1 MCAPKSTAFHCQPI
15 EPIVSAYFNFQRNSL
30 KLAVDSTSAYS
41 GFHFGLQSIPL
52 WPTITTPKRELCV
65 FQELRKIGFCDYQ
78 NVFSRNEEKV
88 NFKVPPV
95 GRKNSD
101 NNISSAK
108 MKFSR
113 NEENVLWILHINN
126 NI

>member
-1 MCAPKSTAFHCQPI
+1 MGNNLLGNFACFSLRNFGPELLNI
-15 EPIVSAYFNFQRNSL
+15 IVS
-30 KLAVDSTSAYS
+30 
-41 GFHFGLQSIPL
+41 LQTTVI
-52 WPTITTPKRELCV
+52 TIITTPNRELCV
-65 FQELRKIGFCDYQ
+65 FQEFRKIGFCDYQ

>member
-1 MCAPKSTAFHCQPI
+1 MHFSKARRIAIYRIQNKRKVPLTRREHLSYVI
-15 EPIVSAYFNFQRNSL
+15 E
-30 KLAVDSTSAYS
+30 
-41 GFHFGLQSIPL
+41 GLSI
-52 WPTITTPKRELCV
+52 ITTPNRELCV
-65 FQELRKIGFCDYQ
+65 FQEFRKIGFCDYQ

-113 NEENVLWILHINN
+113 NEENVLWILYINN